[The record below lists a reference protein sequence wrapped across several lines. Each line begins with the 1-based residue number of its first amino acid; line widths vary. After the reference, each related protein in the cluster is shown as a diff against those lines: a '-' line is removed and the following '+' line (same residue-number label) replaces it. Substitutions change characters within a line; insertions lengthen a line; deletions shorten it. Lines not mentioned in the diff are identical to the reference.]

1 MRPSQL
7 TQMGEKMNH
16 EKLTLIICS
25 TIIALSAIF
34 GCAYYYTNQS
44 KIMADTIAAAS
55 AKGVDPLAVRCS
67 FASNQDTIC
76 LVYASTLHL
85 GTSSSGSKK

>member
-1 MRPSQL
+1 L
-7 TQMGEKMNH
+7 NH
-16 EKLTLIICS
+16 EKLTLIICT
-25 TIIALSAIF
+25 TIVVLSAIF
-34 GCAYYYTNQS
+34 GCTYYYTNQS

-76 LVYASTLHL
+76 LIYAATLH
-85 GTSSSGSKK
+85 SGSPSPAYKK

>member
-1 MRPSQL
+1 
-7 TQMGEKMNH
+7 MGETMNH
-16 EKLTLIICS
+16 EKLTLIICT

-34 GCAYYYTNQS
+34 GCTYYFTNQS

-76 LVYASTLHL
+76 LVYASTLH
-85 GTSSSGSKK
+85 SGSPSPTYKK

>member
-1 MRPSQL
+1 
-7 TQMGEKMNH
+7 MNH
-16 EKLTLIICS
+16 ERITLIICT
-25 TIIALSAIF
+25 TIIVLSAIF
-34 GCAYYYTNQS
+34 GCAYYFINQS

-76 LVYASTLHL
+76 LIYAATLHS
-85 GTSSSGSKK
+85 GTPTTGTKK

>member
-1 MRPSQL
+1 L
-7 TQMGEKMNH
+7 NH
-16 EKLTLIICS
+16 EKLTLIICT
-25 TIIALSAIF
+25 TIVVLSAIF
-34 GCAYYYTNQS
+34 GCTYYYTNQS
-44 KIMADTIAAAS
+44 KIMADTIATAS

-85 GTSSSGSKK
+85 GTTVPSGKK

>member
-1 MRPSQL
+1 
-7 TQMGEKMNH
+7 MNH

-25 TIIALSAIF
+25 TIVTLSAIF
-34 GCAYYYTNQS
+34 GCAYYYSNQS
-44 KIMADTIAAAS
+44 KLMADTIAAAS

-67 FASNQDTIC
+67 FASGNDTIC

-85 GTSSSGSKK
+85 SPSGSATVVNPKK

>member
-1 MRPSQL
+1 L
-7 TQMGEKMNH
+7 NH
-16 EKLTLIICS
+16 EKLTLIICT
-25 TIIALSAIF
+25 TIVVLSAIF
-34 GCAYYYTNQS
+34 GCTHYYTNQS

-85 GTSSSGSKK
+85 GTTVPSGKK